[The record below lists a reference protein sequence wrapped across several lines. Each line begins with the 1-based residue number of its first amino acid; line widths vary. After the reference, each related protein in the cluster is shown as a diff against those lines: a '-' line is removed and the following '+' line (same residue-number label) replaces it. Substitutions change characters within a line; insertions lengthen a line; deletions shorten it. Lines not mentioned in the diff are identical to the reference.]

1 MSNTWRSEYIDIK
14 GKTLNRKQ
22 IELLEKG
29 PYSLSSSWALQAMYN
44 DWKKIKGFN
53 KLDPKENVGQLQSSL
68 SDFFKSQ
75 KDQGI

>member
-29 PYSLSSSWALQAMYN
+29 PHSLSSSWALQAMHN
-44 DWKKIKGFN
+44 DWKKIKGLD
-53 KLDPKENVGQLQSSL
+53 KEDPKENTGQFQST
-68 SDFFKSQ
+68 FKKSFR
-75 KDQGI
+75 KWR

>member
-29 PYSLSSSWALQAMYN
+29 PYSLSSSWALQAMHN
-44 DWKKIKGFN
+44 DWKKIKGLD
-53 KLDPKENVGQLQSSL
+53 KEDPKENTGQFQST
-68 SDFFKSQ
+68 FKKSFR
-75 KDQGI
+75 KWR